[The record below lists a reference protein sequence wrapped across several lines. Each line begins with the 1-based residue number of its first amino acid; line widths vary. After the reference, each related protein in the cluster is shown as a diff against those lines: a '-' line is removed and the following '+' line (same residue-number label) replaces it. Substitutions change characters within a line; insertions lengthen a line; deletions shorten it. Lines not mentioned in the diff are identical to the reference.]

1 MGLISPPMWGR
12 VIMVLYSLVKAM
24 SQVTIG
30 REGVSFSWAR
40 VARER
45 RGWML
50 IEEVS
55 SGGIDDVGVV
65 ETT

>member
-1 MGLISPPMWGR
+1 
-12 VIMVLYSLVKAM
+12 MVLYSLVKAM